1 MKTITGWTAAAAF
14 TVASVALSS
23 ATMGQAVP
31 AVKETGHAIA
41 EKSKEGADNVKGAFS
56 SQPKKSMYKAK
67 ARYHKAKAH
76 EHAHEAKEDAHDAIH

>member
-1 MKTITGWTAAAAF
+1 MKTIKTWSIAAAF

-23 ATMGQAVP
+23 AVLAQAVP

-67 ARYHKAKAH
+67 AHYHKAKAH
-76 EHAHEAKEDAHDAIH
+76 EHAHDAKEDAHDAVH